1 MSDGGPDYA
10 QLQAQVRAFVE
21 ARQWQHFHS
30 PKNLAMAL
38 IVEAAELV
46 EHFQWATEDE
56 SGQLQP
62 AKRQAVGEEMADI
75 LIYLTSLATRLDI
88 NLIAAA
94 QAKLEKNAL
103 KYPAEQCLANN
114 PRRQD
119 R

>member
-1 MSDGGPDYA
+1 MRDDGQDYA
-10 QLQAQVRAFVE
+10 ALQAQVRAFVE

-62 AKRQAVGEEMADI
+62 LHSPTTE
-75 LIYLTSLATRLDI
+75 TSESRTYSGP
-88 NLIAAA
+88 
-94 QAKLEKNAL
+94 K
-103 KYPAEQCLANN
+103 
-114 PRRQD
+114 
-119 R
+119 